1 MSASE
6 EDKKQRCHLSNYSSV
21 KKDKI
26 DFDRMKS
33 SVELN
38 YSKSGRNRV
47 MNLHFSLDDCL
58 SPEILFSQLVSL

>member
-26 DFDRMKS
+26 GFDGMKS

-47 MNLHFSLDDCL
+47 MNLPLSLDECL
-58 SPEILFSQLVSL
+58 SPEILFSHLVSL